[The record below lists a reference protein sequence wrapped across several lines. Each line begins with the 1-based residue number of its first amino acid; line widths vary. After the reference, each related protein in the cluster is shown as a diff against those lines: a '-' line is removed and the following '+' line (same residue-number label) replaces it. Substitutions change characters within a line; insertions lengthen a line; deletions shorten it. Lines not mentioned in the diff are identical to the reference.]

1 MSNGDPTERIRQR
14 AYEIWESEGK
24 PLDRSLI
31 HWMRAEAEIHEKAL
45 APNAKLLAPT
55 KARRKSMPPSK
66 RTAEFPQQPISK
78 H

>member
-1 MSNGDPTERIRQR
+1 MGNGELTERIRQR

-24 PLDRSLI
+24 PQDRSLI

-45 APNAKLLAPT
+45 VPNAKLLAPT
-55 KARRKSMPPSK
+55 KSRRKSVPLSK
-66 RTAEFPQQPISK
+66 PRAKFPQQPVLK